1 VQFFILISSSP
12 LKFEEAERRAV
23 LSIFS
28 GPGCVWQTLAARSL
42 LSARSVGLWA
52 RCLAHCEGTKPSIYS
67 SVSNRLVKKINAR
80 VDNCTI
86 VKFIFV
92 IEIGKLLKVD
102 FVPKNSANTTETYD
116 SLVLPNHQ
124 AQLSMN

>member
-1 VQFFILISSSP
+1 MQFFILISSSP

-28 GPGCVWQTLAARSL
+28 GPGCVWQTLVARSH
-42 LSARSVGLWA
+42 LSARSVELWA
-52 RCLAHCEGTKPSIYS
+52 CFLAHCEGTKPSIYS
-67 SVSNRLVKKINAR
+67 SVSSRLGGKIKAR

-86 VKFIFV
+86 VKLIFV

-116 SLVLPNHQ
+116 SLVPPHEIRR
-124 AQLSMN
+124 S

>member
-1 VQFFILISSSP
+1 MQFFILVSSSH
-12 LKFEEAERRAV
+12 LKFEEAERRVV

-28 GPGCVWQTLAARSL
+28 GPGCVWQTLVARSH
-42 LSARSVGLWA
+42 LSARSVELWA

-67 SVSNRLVKKINAR
+67 SVSSRLWEKKKRR
-80 VDNCTI
+80 VDSRTI

-116 SLVLPNHQ
+116 SSVPPNQ
-124 AQLSMN
+124 IRRN